1 MTYGNLDRE
10 FDTLSSSLRA
20 AARLAKRRQIWGD
33 GDLAVRHHDISKQKK
48 DDDKVFQRSPQ
59 RLALIGLPV
68 LMVLAAGLAVV
79 SMVEELQ
86 FWRSTEPEIKE
97 VSAPDPLSQFT
108 QEVRQRLTGVTA
120 EVPARMKVIFAGK
133 PTDLCG
139 ELSALGLPNSGW
151 QAAPFHRDRWQ
162 CASDLVSFGEATIDF
177 DPATVFF
184 LLRGASED
192 RVDYLRLKL
201 NGKNPTGAADAQE
214 MVQDVLLALSR
225 RYSWDVPESFL
236 TAISEYAPFYMM
248 ERGVHLTVAPENP
261 ELSGDPLADRLL
273 NIVVDFGEPDLIR
286 PSVGFEQDP
295 KTWRE
300 KQRQKDPAP
309 LFKPPEEG

>member
-1 MTYGNLDRE
+1 MTYGNIDRE

-20 AARLAKRRQIWGD
+20 ATRLAKRRQIWGD

-48 DDDKVFQRSPQ
+48 ADDRVFRQNPQ
-59 RLALIGLPV
+59 HLALIGLPI
-68 LMVLAAGLAVV
+68 LMVIAASLAFF
-79 SMVEELQ
+79 SMIEELQ
-86 FWRSTEPEIKE
+86 FWRSTEPEAVE
-97 VSAPDPLSQFT
+97 VAPQDPLSDFT
-108 QEVRQRLTGVTA
+108 HEVRQRLTGVTA

-133 PTDLCG
+133 PADLCN
-139 ELSALGLPNSGW
+139 ELAALGLPNSGW
-151 QAAPFHRDRWQ
+151 QAAPFHKGRWQ

-184 LLRGASED
+184 LLRGGSEN

-225 RYSWDVPESFL
+225 RYSWDVPEAFL

-286 PSVGFEQDP
+286 PSVGFEKDP
-295 KTWRE
+295 KTRRE
-300 KQRQKDPAP
+300 ERRRRDPAP
-309 LFKPPEEG
+309 LFTPPEGG